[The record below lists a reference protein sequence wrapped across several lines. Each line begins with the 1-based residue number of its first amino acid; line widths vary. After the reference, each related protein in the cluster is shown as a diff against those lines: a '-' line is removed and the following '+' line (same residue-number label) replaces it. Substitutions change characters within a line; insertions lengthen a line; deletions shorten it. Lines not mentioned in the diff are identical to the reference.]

1 MIEALR
7 SVFGGLHISV
17 LSSAKVQSLNIYRA
31 LNDYKYSLS
40 WRETVSAVQN
50 VLASH

>member
-7 SVFGGLHISV
+7 SVFWDLHISV
-17 LSSAKVQSLNIYRA
+17 FSTAKVQSLNIYRA
-31 LNDYKYSLS
+31 LNNYPLP
-40 WRETVSAVQN
+40 WHEAVSVVQN